1 MKEGVMSGK
10 DDLQYFNADM
20 SPAVPELT
28 EELLHF
34 VHFMQDLSFLKVFL
48 CDFRHST
55 FLFFSI

>member
-1 MKEGVMSGK
+1 MSGK